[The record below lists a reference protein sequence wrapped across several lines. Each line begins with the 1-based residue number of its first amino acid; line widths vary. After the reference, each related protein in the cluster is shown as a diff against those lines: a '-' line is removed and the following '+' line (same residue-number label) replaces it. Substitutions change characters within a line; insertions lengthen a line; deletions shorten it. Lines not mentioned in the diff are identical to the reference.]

1 MPTDQT
7 KRKELWGRWVAALCA
22 RDLRRAEE
30 VAEEMCDQDYVVHN
44 PKLPDYGRG
53 PAAAKAFAH
62 YVITH
67 YAHIH
72 LMWEDFCG
80 EGDKTAARST
90 VRCTVAATWP
100 NGGSSADHPKNKPSG
115 APDRK
120 LDRVPRAAEPSPL
133 SGRTRLG
140 LAHALHPVEG
150 SLRVARRRAYGI
162 PTGACSL
169 LSLQALKR

>member
-7 KRKELWGRWVAALCA
+7 KRKEVWGRWVAALCA

-44 PKLPDYGRG
+44 PKLPEYGRG

-67 YAHIH
+67 YVDIH
-72 LMWEDFCG
+72 LTLEDFFG

-90 VRCTVAATWP
+90 VRFTVAAT
-100 NGGSSADHPKNKPSG
+100 
-115 APDRK
+115 
-120 LDRVPRAAEPSPL
+120 
-133 SGRTRLG
+133 G
-140 LAHALHPVEG
+140 LPPVEG
-150 SLRVARRRAYGI
+150 SLGVARRRTSGL

-169 LSLQALKR
+169 LSLQAR